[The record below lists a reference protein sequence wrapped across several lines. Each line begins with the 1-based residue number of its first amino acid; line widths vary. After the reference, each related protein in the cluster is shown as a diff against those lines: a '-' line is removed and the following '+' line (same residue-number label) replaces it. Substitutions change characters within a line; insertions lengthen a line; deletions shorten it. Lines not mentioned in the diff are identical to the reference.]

1 MNTRSAVHLVLLAT
15 ALGVGSSR
23 QAHACQCGTRP
34 PVDIAFAQ
42 SEVVFAGVVTAIEPA
57 PTYPE
62 GFVQGFPVSSLV
74 HFRVQKRWK
83 GAAATEL
90 TLTAASTCAYSFQL
104 GRAYLVFAGSHGLTG
119 GVLEASKCLP
129 NKPYAQAAAELA
141 FLGPPTARK

>member
-1 MNTRSAVHLVLLAT
+1 MSTRSATQLVLLVS
-15 ALGVGSSR
+15 ALGVAFSR
-23 QAHACQCGTRP
+23 PAHACQCGTRP

-104 GRAYLVFAGSHGLTG
+104 GRAYLVFAGSHGPA

-141 FLGPPTARK
+141 FLGPPTARR